1 MLGVPVLTMEFAM
14 GRAAQ
19 KSPLKM
25 YQALKPGSKWGWH
38 GYVCLLGNVMLMMF
52 YTTVAGWMLQYF
64 VDTARGVFVGL
75 DTAAVEAKFGEM
87 LASPGKMT
95 VYMAIVVVL
104 GFSIISIGIQ
114 KGLERVTKVM
124 MMALIVL
131 MFLLSLHSMTLSG
144 GGAGLRFYL
153 VPDFDRMREIGVG
166 NVIVGAMNQSF
177 FTLSLGIGAMAIFGS
192 YIGKERALM
201 GEAVRVSLLDTMVA
215 LCSGLIIFPACFAYG
230 VDVNSGP
237 ALIFMTLPN
246 VFNHIALGRFWG
258 SLFFLFMTFAAFST
272 VLAVFENIVCC
283 VGELTLWSRKKA
295 CLICCVGIFL
305 LSLPCLL
312 GYNLWSGV
320 RPIAGHDILDS
331 EDFMVSNVMLPLG
344 SALFVLFCTVRY
356 GWGWKNFMAEANE
369 GTGLKVA
376 QWMRPYMTYVLPVIV
391 LVIFII
397 GLVGFFG

>member
-1 MLGVPVLTMEFAM
+1 
-14 GRAAQ
+14 
-19 KSPLKM
+19 
-25 YQALKPGSKWGWH
+25 
-38 GYVCLLGNVMLMMF
+38 
-52 YTTVAGWMLQYF
+52 
-64 VDTARGVFVGL
+64 
-75 DTAAVEAKFGEM
+75 
-87 LASPGKMT
+87 
-95 VYMAIVVVL
+95 MAIVVVL

-153 VPDFDRMREIGVG
+153 VPDFDRMLEIGVG

-237 ALIFMTLPN
+237 ALIFMTLPKCSTTLPWS
-246 VFNHIALGRFWG
+246 VLGTW
-258 SLFFLFMTFAAFST
+258 FFLFMTFAAFST

-295 CLICCVGIFL
+295 CLICCIGIFL

-331 EDFMVSNVMLPLG
+331 EDFMVSNVMLPLAPPC
-344 SALFVLFCTVRY
+344 S
-356 GWGWKNFMAEANE
+356 
-369 GTGLKVA
+369 
-376 QWMRPYMTYVLPVIV
+376 YVLHRP
-391 LVIFII
+391 LRL
-397 GLVGFFG
+397 GLEELHGRGQRGYGSEGGAVDAPLHDLCAAGDCPCDLYHRPGGLLRIRLYKERAVPLSASPFP